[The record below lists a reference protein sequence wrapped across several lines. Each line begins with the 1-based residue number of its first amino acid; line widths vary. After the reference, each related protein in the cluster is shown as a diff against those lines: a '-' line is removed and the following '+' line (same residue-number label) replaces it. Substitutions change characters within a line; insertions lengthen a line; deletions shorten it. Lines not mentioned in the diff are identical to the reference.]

1 MTRLVRVQHQHQ
13 RRPLLDDPYPRMT
26 MAVDAPRMPFGQ
38 TEPAFQVQVI
48 LRQASGRCTSHKE
61 SRLKTRHHFG
71 QVLLVRIA
79 AAVQFLAQGHKLRL
93 PFLGR
98 AVPRFER
105 GRHLA
110 DVLDLPTD
118 LLLRAV
124 DLVQPAINA
133 PG

>member
-61 SRLKTRHHFG
+61 SRLKPPPPSGELWLAPT
-71 QVLLVRIA
+71 A
-79 AAVQFLAQGHKLRL
+79 AAVKSLAGAHNPRL

-98 AVPRFER
+98 AVPRF
-105 GRHLA
+105 
-110 DVLDLPTD
+110 
-118 LLLRAV
+118 
-124 DLVQPAINA
+124 
-133 PG
+133 